1 MSYKYIN
8 TEELRNNFLISE
20 EKGYIT
26 PEFKLQLIQ
35 IIEDVMKKYDWPRLS
50 ELDIKVLY
58 WSALKD
64 VCIHWIN
71 FNSKKYDNPFPYFI
85 EITKRSIATS
95 YNKMSNLR
103 KQYCQEQRKEKLQK
117 IENYTGI

>member
-35 IIEDVMKKYDWPRLS
+35 IIEDVMKKYNRTLS
-50 ELDIKVLY
+50 ELDEKVLC
-58 WSALKD
+58 WAALRD
-64 VCIHWIN
+64 VCIFWIN

-85 EITKRSIATS
+85 ELTKRSIAKNYKRS
-95 YNKMSNLR
+95 DLR
-103 KQYCQEQRKEKLQK
+103 QQYYQEQRKEKLQK